1 MASLLTF
8 TLNTA
13 RAFAEDKQTGGDQEE
28 IGSGL
33 TWVLNAVAG
42 AN

>member
-28 IGSGL
+28 L
-33 TWVLNAVAG
+33 DQA
-42 AN
+42 